1 MDRAEMF
8 GQIAALISAGHET
21 SISLI
26 AFCVFYL
33 LSDRRQW
40 EALCADPRLAAAT
53 VKEGMRYE
61 SPAVSTW
68 RVAREDTELSGVTVP
83 AGGKV
88 LVLIASANRDRSF
101 CEHADTF
108 DIARK
113 TDVPN
118 LGFGWGPHL
127 CVGATLARVD
137 VEVALQVL
145 AERLPGLR
153 LAPGARIT
161 FRPGI
166 TVRMPANDFRVEW
179 GAENTPGGL

>member
-1 MDRAEMF
+1 
-8 GQIAALISAGHET
+8 
-21 SISLI
+21 
-26 AFCVFYL
+26 
-33 LSDRRQW
+33 
-40 EALCADPRLAAAT
+40 
-53 VKEGMRYE
+53 
-61 SPAVSTW
+61 
-68 RVAREDTELSGVTVP
+68 VTVP
-83 AGGKV
+83 AGGKI
-88 LVLIASANRDRSF
+88 LVLIASANRDQGI

-108 DIARK
+108 DIAHK
-113 TDVPN
+113 TAEPN

-166 TVRMPANDFRVEW
+166 TVRMPAGDFGVEW
-179 GAENTPGGL
+179 GTGNDARG

>member
-1 MDRAEMF
+1 
-8 GQIAALISAGHET
+8 
-21 SISLI
+21 
-26 AFCVFYL
+26 
-33 LSDRRQW
+33 
-40 EALCADPRLAAAT
+40 
-53 VKEGMRYE
+53 
-61 SPAVSTW
+61 
-68 RVAREDTELSGVTVP
+68 
-83 AGGKV
+83 
-88 LVLIASANRDRSF
+88 VLIASANRDRNI
-101 CEHADTF
+101 CEHTDTF

-179 GAENTPGGL
+179 GAGNPAQS